1 MVSHR
6 PGLAQYDDGSQV
18 EANTIYDDTDFSTG
32 EKCHERHLTWGL
44 LSTSV
49 IATRVEA
56 NISQWT
62 RVATRPGPA
71 QHDDGSNN
79 GVDVIY
85 SITDLSTCEDGREWQ
100 LVLGLFSTAE

>member
-56 NISQWT
+56 NIS
-62 RVATRPGPA
+62 
-71 QHDDGSNN
+71 
-79 GVDVIY
+79 
-85 SITDLSTCEDGREWQ
+85 
-100 LVLGLFSTAE
+100 